1 MRFQRNQKWWWA
13 LWLWGV
19 EVTVVNAYKMM
30 TRYCELKGVKAPY
43 NHHAFQEKIAYGL
56 IDPAGKWPR
65 RGHCTP
71 AEHRRKRK
79 WDAAMRKEAQPV
91 SESARAPKVSKSS
104 LHPETGSLK
113 KRLDPSLEHLPH
125 AVPGKHTN
133 AICQLHRFA
142 ARQIGKGTNIP
153 DGVRASV
160 MQ

>member
-1 MRFQRNQKWWWA
+1 M
-13 LWLWGV
+13 
-19 EVTVVNAYKMM
+19 
-30 TRYCELKGVKAPY
+30 
-43 NHHAFQEKIAYGL
+43 
-56 IDPAGKWPR
+56 
-65 RGHCTP
+65 GHCTP

-142 ARQIGKGTNIP
+142 ARQIGRGTNIP
-153 DGVRASV
+153 DGARASV
-160 MQ
+160 MQCFTCGVNLCLPCFFLFHNYRRLRGGDKRRLLKLRANSRQ